1 MRACRPLLARSLSP
15 ASDCLYLRPLNLSR
29 GSPVENLR
37 ALIRDVPDFP
47 TPGILFRD
55 ITPLLSHATGLRQ
68 TVQWMSERF
77 LTSGVELVVG
87 IESRGFIFG
96 APLAVALGTG
106 FVPIRK
112 LGKLP
117 ARTVS
122 REYGLEYGASH
133 LEIHADAVRP
143 GQRVLLVDDVL
154 ATGGTAAAG
163 VELVEELGG
172 VVVAAAFLIELA
184 GLRGRSRLPGHEVV
198 SALVY

>member
-1 MRACRPLLARSLSP
+1 M
-15 ASDCLYLRPLNLSR
+15 
-29 GSPVENLR
+29 ENLK

-55 ITPLLSHATGLRQ
+55 ITPLLGHATGLRQ
-68 TVQWMSERF
+68 TVQWMADRF
-77 LTSGVELVVG
+77 QASGVELVAG

-117 ARTVS
+117 STTIR
-122 REYGLEYGASH
+122 REYELEYGSNH
-133 LEIHADAVRP
+133 LEVHADAIRP

-154 ATGGTAAAG
+154 ATGGTAAAS

-172 VVVAAAFLIELA
+172 VVVAAAFVIELA
-184 GLRGRSRLPGHEVV
+184 GLRGRARLPGREVY
-198 SALVY
+198 SAISY